1 MKILLP
7 TISILASMLITIA
20 AAPLHAQ
27 EAPVLTLPVVD
38 TVQIDKVDH
47 KCLNV
52 DQWKQVMLIA
62 NEYQFLYR
70 WRLITQGT
78 LDAYKIQTETYDKLI
93 NNYLAQIKLLKDDR
107 EYLQLRL
114 NTEIDAAAKIK
125 KKDNVERG
133 ILWGV
138 IALETIMLGVFGV
151 MSVAEQ

>member
-1 MKILLP
+1 MTRLSTIILF
-7 TISILASMLITIA
+7 SIILT
-20 AAPLHAQ
+20 APLRAQ
-27 EAPVLTLPVVD
+27 EPQTILTLPQVD

-52 DQWKQVMLIA
+52 DQWKQVLLIA
-62 NEYQFLYR
+62 NEYQSLYR

-107 EYLQLRL
+107 EYLSLRL
-114 NTEIDAAAKIK
+114 NTEIDSALKLK

-138 IALETIMLGVFGV
+138 IALETVMLGVFGV
-151 MSVAEQ
+151 YGVTQ